1 MKKASRILYTI
12 GLVFNIIAI
21 VGIAIW
27 MIVALVGM
35 LNAEEAF
42 KAQTDVQ
49 DFEEF
54 KAALLVLFIVPIVL
68 LVVEIVVL
76 IIAIWARKAVNNNK
90 KELAPHI
97 IMIVI
102 GAISTDILYLLG
114 GIFGV
119 VGESQQ

>member
-27 MIVALVGM
+27 MIVALVGL

-42 KAQTDVQ
+42 KAQSDVTDY
-49 DFEEF
+49 EEF
-54 KAALLVLFIVPIVL
+54 RLALMVLLIVPIVL
-68 LVVEIVVL
+68 LVIEIVVL
-76 IIAIWARKAVNNNK
+76 IIAIWARKAVNNSK